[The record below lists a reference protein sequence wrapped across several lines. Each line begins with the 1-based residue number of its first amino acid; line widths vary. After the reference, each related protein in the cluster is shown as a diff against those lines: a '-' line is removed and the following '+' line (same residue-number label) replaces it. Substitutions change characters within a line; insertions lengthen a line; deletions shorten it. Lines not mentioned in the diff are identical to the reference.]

1 MGLRVG
7 IKVTK
12 TWKDGAFKLFRT
24 KMKTEVPVE
33 LADKTKDVL
42 LDNIKDFINAN
53 THGSGRLADSMIV
66 GLQGQDI
73 VIDSPLKRAE
83 YIDEGFK
90 PHWIP
95 VEWLGLDSGKGSYI
109 ANPTAFAFVGRNT
122 RGNGIHF
129 VTNGVE
135 MTRPVVLDLAQ
146 EVVNAAR
153 VEAGL

>member
-1 MGLRVG
+1 MRVA
-7 IKVTK
+7 IKVNK
-12 TWKDGAFKLFRT
+12 SWKSGAFKLFRT
-24 KMKTEVPVE
+24 KLEREGPVE
-33 LADKTKDVL
+33 LAEATKEVL

-53 THGSGRLADSMIV
+53 THGRGRLADSMIV

-95 VEWLGLDSGKGSYI
+95 VEWLGLDSGEGSYI

-135 MTRPVVLDLAQ
+135 MTRLDVLDLAQ
-146 EVVNAAR
+146 EVVNDAR
-153 VEAGL
+153 VGAGL